1 MTETDICAE
10 QPVGRCLCSSIP
22 LLAFLFKLLQANV
35 DPDDVEVYFNDTFPE
50 EIDVLEELHSAE
62 ISLEGEKMILRQAS
76 YLIT

>member
-1 MTETDICAE
+1 
-10 QPVGRCLCSSIP
+10 

>member
-1 MTETDICAE
+1 M
-10 QPVGRCLCSSIP
+10 P